1 MIYLIDPN
9 PVGMIIVMAI
19 CLQFMT
25 NILKSL
31 ILKNRHPNPAKVLSF
46 KSLRYD
52 GNTFTRYSK

>member
-1 MIYLIDPN
+1 MIYLLDPN
-9 PVGMIIVMAI
+9 PTGMIIVMAV
-19 CLQFMT
+19 CLQFMA

-31 ILKNRHPNPAKVLSF
+31 ILKNRQLTPAKVLSF